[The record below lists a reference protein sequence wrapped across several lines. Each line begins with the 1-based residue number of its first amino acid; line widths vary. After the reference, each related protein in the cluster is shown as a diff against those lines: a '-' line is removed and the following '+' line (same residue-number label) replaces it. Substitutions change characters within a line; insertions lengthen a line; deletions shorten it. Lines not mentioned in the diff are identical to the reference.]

1 MDQEGEEKGVKLK
14 ENQEGKAGKKLWRR
28 KTSVSRRK
36 RRRRRQRKSRKM
48 PLERKKMP
56 RERMDKQEDFV
67 KSPCR
72 PKTVL
77 SKKYHNLWSFWE
89 SFSIEKCGKCEGFV
103 HQNCLTM
110 PGSICNYFGIA
121 AKLN

>member
-1 MDQEGEEKGVKLK
+1 MDQEGEEKGIKLK

-56 RERMDKQEDFV
+56 RERMDKKVLADQKRYCL
-67 KSPCR
+67 KS
-72 PKTVL
+72 TTIFG
-77 SKKYHNLWSFWE
+77 YF
-89 SFSIEKCGKCEGFV
+89 EKVFRSRNVENVRDLFIKIV
-103 HQNCLTM
+103 
-110 PGSICNYFGIA
+110 
-121 AKLN
+121 